1 MANQFTE
8 NTFKKQCREKGVDYW
23 TALKRR
29 EAGMSEE
36 RVFYPG
42 NLKNLRNNFIFYFN
56 EKQKIY
62 L

>member
-29 EAGMSEE
+29 KAGMTEQEIFHKGS
-36 RVFYPG
+36 
-42 NLKNLRNNFIFYFN
+42 LKKQVKRNALMFF
-56 EKQKIY
+56 
-62 L
+62 

>member
-42 NLKNLRNNFIFYFN
+42 TQKTGIWKNGKLQ
-56 EKQKIY
+56 E
-62 L
+62 